1 MDNDSDLSGYLCVT
15 FQTPFVID
23 CRKNCVG
30 LGFLIYEQ
38 VRFHRN
44 IRECRFEICGRAK
57 NVLVN
62 LESCPRA
69 ICSIKYVFGKKNHFK
84 YLYVLTCDCFISPYG
99 LLVASYK
106 LTSHGGDVV
115 IF

>member
-1 MDNDSDLSGYLCVT
+1 MDNDCNLSGYLCVT
-15 FQTPFVID
+15 FQTLLVID

-30 LGFLIYEQ
+30 LSFLIYEQ

-62 LESCPRA
+62 LEQSPWA
-69 ICSIKYVFGKKNHFK
+69 II
-84 YLYVLTCDCFISPYG
+84 DI
-99 LLVASYK
+99 
-106 LTSHGGDVV
+106 
-115 IF
+115 